1 MLTVEHLTRRY
12 RKVLAVDDLSFTA
25 DSGEITGLL
34 GHNGCGKST
43 TMRILAGS
51 MSATS
56 GRFTFDGQVGGVD
69 SIRVKMRTGY
79 IPDIGGVFPR
89 LTGWE
94 HMELCA
100 RLFGVAAPEWRSRSR
115 DLLEALQISDAAAN
129 LAGTY
134 SHGMGRK
141 LSAAIALMP
150 QPDLLLA
157 DEPFD
162 GVDAEGVATIS
173 GVLRAAADRGATVVL
188 STHLL
193 NIADDICARTWTM
206 TRGAVR

>member
-1 MLTVEHLTRRY
+1 MLRVEHLTRRY
-12 RKVLAVDDLSFTA
+12 RRVLAVDDLSFTA
-25 DSGEITGLL
+25 HSGVITGLL

-51 MSATS
+51 MSATA
-56 GRFTFDGQVGGVD
+56 GRFWFDGQIGGVD
-69 SIRVKMRTGY
+69 SIEVKKRTGY

-100 RLFGVAAPEWRSRSR
+100 RLFGIPDPLWRDRGR

-141 LSAAIALMP
+141 LSAAIALLP
-150 QPDLLLA
+150 QPELLLA

-162 GVDAEGVATIS
+162 GVDADGVATIS
-173 GVLRAAADRGATVVL
+173 ELLQAAANRGATVVL

-193 NIADDICARTWTM
+193 NIADNLCAQTWTM
-206 TRGAVR
+206 TRGAIR